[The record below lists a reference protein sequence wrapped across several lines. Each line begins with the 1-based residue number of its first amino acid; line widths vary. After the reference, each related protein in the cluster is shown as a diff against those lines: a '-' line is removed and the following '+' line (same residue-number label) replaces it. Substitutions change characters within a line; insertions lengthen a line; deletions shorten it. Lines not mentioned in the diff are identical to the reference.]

1 MESNGPHVCLLKSC
15 CEIHVDVQEPI
26 SMVVQLL
33 LADLSGSA
41 EVAPWLPAPIASRMP
56 EYAELHHSSHQI
68 NDAAYGHLFVRAE
81 VNLDWTQAS
90 SLGLRVEATE
100 DQQVPEPL
108 VQQEGLLEVV
118 EPH

>member
-1 MESNGPHVCLLKSC
+1 
-15 CEIHVDVQEPI
+15 
-26 SMVVQLL
+26 
-33 LADLSGSA
+33 
-41 EVAPWLPAPIASRMP
+41 MP

-100 DQQVPEPL
+100 DQRCIPL
-108 VQQEGLLEVV
+108 PGTEALQSFEIISRHRGKEVCMALRAAMPGARRV
-118 EPH
+118 VSPSPARLQLPPY